1 MATYTGRRR
10 EGFTLIELLI
20 VVAIIAII
28 AAIAIPSL
36 LRARVSSNESAAIGD
51 MRTVHSAETAYNGS
65 NGGFYESALT
75 CLSRPGGCIPGM
87 PVNAPSFLDKLM
99 ATQQPKAGY
108 ARRAIEFGVP
118 PPITADI
125 SPTSVTAF
133 VYAATPL
140 NQGMTGVRGFAI
152 DSSGRICVTADGTV
166 PPTTGT
172 GQLAAPCTGLKN

>member
-1 MATYTGRRR
+1 MVTLIGRRR

-36 LRARVSSNESAAIGD
+36 IRARVSSNESSTIGD

-87 PVNAPSFLDKLM
+87 PANAPSFLDKLM
-99 ATQQPKAGY
+99 ATQAPKSGY

-118 PPITADI
+118 PPITPDI

-133 VYAATPL
+133 VYVATPL
-140 NQGMTGVRGFAI
+140 GQGQTGVRGFGI

-166 PPTTGT
+166 PPTTGA
-172 GQLAAPCTGLKN
+172 GELATPCIPLKN